1 MKHIKSHISFLFVF
15 VLFLSSCG
23 VLNKN
28 VKPSDLENVAALR
41 DLLNSS
47 TFRAIKTLSQL
58 SGENP
63 ETLLPP
69 EIAPVLQQLRMLG
82 MGEEIEKVTAQIGS
96 ISKLALDESQIILAD
111 AINQTKFNDALAVV
125 VGGQDAATQV
135 LRNNMKISVKNRYS
149 SLIDQQLEEHDINTY
164 WPLAQ
169 NAYNLFSR
177 KKIEGSLSD
186 IMAEAMVDVV
196 FTAMGK
202 QETELRNNPSQI
214 GTDVAMKVFTY
225 YQKQQQT
232 KK

>member
-1 MKHIKSHISFLFVF
+1 LIIAATIF
-15 VLFLSSCG
+15 SSCAG
-23 VLNKN
+23 LKKN

-47 TFRAIKTLSQL
+47 TFSAIKTLSQL
-58 SGENP
+58 SSNNP

-69 EIAPVLQQLRMLG
+69 EIAPVLQTLRNLG
-82 MGEEIEKVTAQIGS
+82 MAEEIDKISVEIGA
-96 ISKLALDESQIILAD
+96 ISKLVLDESQVILAD
-111 AINQTKFNDALAVV
+111 AINQTKFNDALAAV

-186 IMAEAMVDVV
+186 IMAEAMVDVI

-225 YQKQQQT
+225 YQKQQQG